1 MKTLIVTQRAYEG
14 LTSKAPNTMYLIP
27 RDTNTFDIYIADQT
41 GNARKLEVGSGGAS
55 STDIT
60 DAVNTAI
67 GSKIVTMRKAD
78 YEALPTKDPNK
89 YYFLIGQ

>member
-1 MKTLIVTQRAYEG
+1 MKTLIITQQAYEG

-27 RDTNTFDIYIADQT
+27 RGNSFDIYIADQA
-41 GNARKLEVGSGGAS
+41 GNARKLEVGAAGVS
-55 STDIT
+55 SDDVTN
-60 DAVNTAI
+60 AVNTAI